1 MAVDYWSGF
10 LRRRWVV
17 LVTIFGLIAI
27 IAAFLALREY
37 TNRPY
42 TSSVQFFVSAVP
54 SLSGTKLVSPGIV
67 SYEGEA
73 RLAAMDLTDVAR
85 SMAAATDVSNYLR
98 VHHLGHLS
106 PTQVQG
112 IVTVSSSGRVVT
124 ISDTRPSAYGAR
136 LVADA
141 ETFVGTTW
149 RGRYEGRPEARR
161 TDVKLISLPN
171 TVRAAT
177 GGIALTLLVRLIV
190 AAIVAFAV
198 ALAWDYLDDTV
209 RDPEDLERWLGTPVL
224 ARVS

>member
-73 RLAAMDLTDVAR
+73 RLAAMDLTDVAQ

-98 VHHLGHLS
+98 VHHLGYLS

-124 ISDTRPSAYGAR
+124 ISDTRPSAHGAR

-149 RGRYEGRPEARR
+149 RGRYEGGPEARR